1 MSAPPAWL
9 ADPTGRHQMRYWD
22 GQQWT
27 DYVSDAGAQSTDPV
41 GSPGTAAAAA
51 KPSWMDKVTSAANQA
66 VDATSAAVDS
76 AADSLSSKPSQAPA
90 AAQPVAAAAATAAAA
105 APVAA
110 AAPAPATP
118 DPSNLIA
125 DELTKLASLRDSG
138 VLTDAEFAAQKAK
151 LLGN

>member
-41 GSPGTAAAAA
+41 GSPGTSPAAQ
-51 KPSWMDKVTSAANQA
+51 KSTGGSWMDKVTSAANQA

-76 AADSLSSKPSQAPA
+76 AADSLSSKPNPAPAQAQPAATAAPA
-90 AAQPVAAAAATAAAA
+90 AAVASAAAA
-105 APVAA
+105 APV
-110 AAPAPATP
+110 TP
-118 DPSNLIA
+118 DPSNLSA
-125 DELTKLASLRDSG
+125 DELTKLAALRDSG
-138 VLTDAEFAAQKAK
+138 VLTDEEFATQKAK

>member
-51 KPSWMDKVTSAANQA
+51 KPSWMDKVTSAA
-66 VDATSAAVDS
+66 
-76 AADSLSSKPSQAPA
+76 
-90 AAQPVAAAAATAAAA
+90 
-105 APVAA
+105 
-110 AAPAPATP
+110 
-118 DPSNLIA
+118 
-125 DELTKLASLRDSG
+125 
-138 VLTDAEFAAQKAK
+138 
-151 LLGN
+151 

>member
-41 GSPGTAAAAA
+41 GSPGTSPAAQ
-51 KPSWMDKVTSAANQA
+51 KSTGGSWMAKGTSAANHG

-76 AADSLSSKPSQAPA
+76 AADSLSSKPNPAPA
-90 AAQPVAAAAATAAAA
+90 QAQPVAAAAPAAAV

-110 AAPAPATP
+110 AAPVTP

-125 DELTKLASLRDSG
+125 DELTKLAALRDSG
-138 VLTDAEFAAQKAK
+138 VLTDEEFATQKAK